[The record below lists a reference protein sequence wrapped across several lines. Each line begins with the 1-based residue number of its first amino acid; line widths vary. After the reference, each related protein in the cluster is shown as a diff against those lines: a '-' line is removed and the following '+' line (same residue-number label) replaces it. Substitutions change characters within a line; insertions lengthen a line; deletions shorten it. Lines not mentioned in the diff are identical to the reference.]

1 MAYSETTYRAA
12 IKTALEGV
20 SNIGQVHDYERWMDD
35 WANLLTLFKAT
46 ISGVDQLRAWTIS
59 LYQAQQEVITFQG
72 GGFDETI
79 LVRYTYRVRGYLA
92 LDDSAATEKT
102 FTALVLAVMT
112 ALEASTTLQ
121 GAVLEREGPV
131 VSLATIEHRMFA
143 GVLCH
148 YAELLVHPQE
158 VI

>member
-1 MAYSETTYRAA
+1 MAYSETTYRAE
-12 IKTALEGV
+12 IKSVLEGV
-20 SNIGQVHDYERWMDD
+20 ADIGMVHDYERWMDD
-35 WANLLTLFKAT
+35 WAQLLVLFKAT
-46 ISGVDQLRAWTIS
+46 IGGMDQLRAWTITLS
-59 LYQAQQEVITFQG
+59 QVQQEVIGFQG
-72 GGFDETI
+72 GGIDETI

-102 FTALVLAVMT
+102 FAALVMAVMT
-112 ALEASTTLQ
+112 ALEANTTLQ
-121 GAVLEREGPV
+121 GAVLERDGPV
-131 VSLATIEHRMFA
+131 VSLATLEHRMFA